1 MTSGGRSGHGCAL
14 LGPGEVVVVGG
25 DSYPTDVS
33 TKADIFIP
41 FSQMRKQLKNI
52 LNVVNH
58 LDPEIDETLE

>member
-41 FSQMRKQLKNI
+41 FSQMRKQLKHI
-52 LNVVNH
+52 LNMVTH
-58 LDPEIDETLE
+58 QDPELDETR